1 MLDLYLRNILHL
13 TIQLDQQTKK
23 TMKTLTFKK
32 GQPLKIQLPNG
43 KKFDLTFVDYHSIKG
58 LAFGKFQDEDGEF
71 DVKPFNLD
79 AII

>member
-1 MLDLYLRNILHL
+1 
-13 TIQLDQQTKK
+13 
-23 TMKTLTFKK
+23 MKTVTFKK

-43 KKFDLTFVDYHSIKG
+43 KKFDLTFVDYHSITG
-58 LAFGKFQDEDGEF
+58 LAFGKFENEDGEF